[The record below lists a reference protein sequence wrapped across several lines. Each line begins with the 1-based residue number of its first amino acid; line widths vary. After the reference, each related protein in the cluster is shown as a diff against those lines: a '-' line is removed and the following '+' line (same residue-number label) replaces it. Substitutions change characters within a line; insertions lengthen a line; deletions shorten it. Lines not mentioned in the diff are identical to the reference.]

1 MNAKVSSPRT
11 AATQRRASERKLD
24 PDVVDDLVAAYR
36 TLANLNVLDAFGHV
50 SVRDPRNPNR
60 YLMSRS
66 IAPEAVTAA
75 DILVLDLD
83 SQIVDR
89 KDEGTLLYRE
99 RFIHGEIYK
108 VRPDVN
114 AVVHSHSPTVVPFT
128 VTRAKLRPILH
139 NAGFLGYGAPLF
151 EIRKCAG
158 NATDLLVE
166 TPALGKALARSLG
179 KNAAVVLMRGHGNS
193 VVGPTLARRGVP
205 RLLHRGQCPPA
216 AAGHHHRRADQLPHQ
231 GGGDHQQRSHAARRR
246 PAMGALAS
254 QGAGGALSGAAE
266 DSPMKRTAR
275 SSDRSR
281 LAGRSDDR
289 AQGRSGRR
297 LLPRQDHPHV
307 HRLRTGRRLRHLR
320 PARRRVPAAA
330 HSWQPGDP
338 AAEHAGRRQL
348 RRRQVHGRGGA
359 EGRHRARQPGADARA
374 RQRGRQLDQARR
386 RQVPLSRPPHHQ
398 YRRRRGAARHRH
410 PDVRGRPPKAIYD
423 RRLRRRLDYGA
434 VPVVAQRLWR
444 RQVQDRARLQ
454 GHQRNFAG
462 DGAA

>member
-36 TLANLNVLDAFGHV
+36 TLASLNVLDAFGHV

-128 VTRAKLRPILH
+128 VTRAKLRPLLH

-151 EIRKCAG
+151 EIRKYAG

-166 TPALGKALARSLG
+166 TPELGKALARSLG
-179 KNAAVVLMRGHGNS
+179 KNAAVVLMRGHGDS
-193 VVGPTLARRGVP
+193 VVGPTLRDAVF
-205 RLLHRGQCPPA
+205 
-216 AAGHHHRRADQLPHQ
+216 RAYYT
-231 GGGDHQQRSHAARRR
+231 
-246 PAMGALAS
+246 
-254 QGAGGALSGAAE
+254 E
-266 DSPMKRTAR
+266 
-275 SSDRSR
+275 
-281 LAGRSDDR
+281 
-289 AQGRSGRR
+289 
-297 LLPRQDHPHV
+297 V
-307 HRLRTGRRLRHLR
+307 N
-320 PARRRVPAAA
+320 
-330 HSWQPGDP
+330 
-338 AAEHAGRRQL
+338 
-348 RRRQVHGRGGA
+348 
-359 EGRHRARQPGADARA
+359 
-374 RQRGRQLDQARR
+374 
-386 RQVPLSRPPHHQ
+386 
-398 YRRRRGAARHRH
+398 
-410 PDVRGRPPKAIYD
+410 
-423 RRLRRRLDYGA
+423 
-434 VPVVAQRLWR
+434 
-444 RQVQDRARLQ
+444 ARLQ
-454 GHQRNFAG
+454 LQAITIGGPINFLTKEEAITSSEAMLR
-462 DGAA
+462 AAARPWALWRAKALAAR

>member
-1 MNAKVSSPRT
+1 MNAKASSPRT

-66 IAPEAVTAA
+66 IAPESVTAA

-179 KNAAVVLMRGHGNS
+179 KNAAVVLMRGHGDS
-193 VVGPTLARRGVP
+193 VVGPTLRDAVF
-205 RLLHRGQCPPA
+205 
-216 AAGHHHRRADQLPHQ
+216 RAYYT
-231 GGGDHQQRSHAARRR
+231 
-246 PAMGALAS
+246 
-254 QGAGGALSGAAE
+254 E
-266 DSPMKRTAR
+266 
-275 SSDRSR
+275 
-281 LAGRSDDR
+281 
-289 AQGRSGRR
+289 
-297 LLPRQDHPHV
+297 V
-307 HRLRTGRRLRHLR
+307 N
-320 PARRRVPAAA
+320 
-330 HSWQPGDP
+330 
-338 AAEHAGRRQL
+338 
-348 RRRQVHGRGGA
+348 
-359 EGRHRARQPGADARA
+359 
-374 RQRGRQLDQARR
+374 
-386 RQVPLSRPPHHQ
+386 
-398 YRRRRGAARHRH
+398 
-410 PDVRGRPPKAIYD
+410 
-423 RRLRRRLDYGA
+423 
-434 VPVVAQRLWR
+434 
-444 RQVQDRARLQ
+444 ARLQ
-454 GHQRNFAG
+454 LQAITIGGPINFLTKEEAITSSEAMLR
-462 DGAA
+462 AAARPWALWRAKALAAR

>member
-1 MNAKVSSPRT
+1 MNAKASSPRT

-24 PDVVDDLVAAYR
+24 PDVVNDLVAAYR

-83 SQIVDR
+83 SQIVDS

-179 KNAAVVLMRGHGNS
+179 KNAAVVLMRGHGDS
-193 VVGPTLARRGVP
+193 VVGPTLRDAVF
-205 RLLHRGQCPPA
+205 
-216 AAGHHHRRADQLPHQ
+216 RAYYT
-231 GGGDHQQRSHAARRR
+231 
-246 PAMGALAS
+246 
-254 QGAGGALSGAAE
+254 E
-266 DSPMKRTAR
+266 
-275 SSDRSR
+275 
-281 LAGRSDDR
+281 
-289 AQGRSGRR
+289 
-297 LLPRQDHPHV
+297 V
-307 HRLRTGRRLRHLR
+307 N
-320 PARRRVPAAA
+320 
-330 HSWQPGDP
+330 
-338 AAEHAGRRQL
+338 
-348 RRRQVHGRGGA
+348 
-359 EGRHRARQPGADARA
+359 
-374 RQRGRQLDQARR
+374 
-386 RQVPLSRPPHHQ
+386 
-398 YRRRRGAARHRH
+398 
-410 PDVRGRPPKAIYD
+410 
-423 RRLRRRLDYGA
+423 
-434 VPVVAQRLWR
+434 
-444 RQVQDRARLQ
+444 ARLQ
-454 GHQRNFAG
+454 LQAITIGGPINFLTKEEAITSSEAMLR
-462 DGAA
+462 AAARPWALWRAKALAAR

>member
-11 AATQRRASERKLD
+11 AATQRRASGRKLD

-36 TLANLNVLDAFGHV
+36 TLASLNVLDAFGHV

-179 KNAAVVLMRGHGNS
+179 KNAAVVLMRGHGDS
-193 VVGPTLARRGVP
+193 VVGPTLRDAVF
-205 RLLHRGQCPPA
+205 
-216 AAGHHHRRADQLPHQ
+216 RAYYT
-231 GGGDHQQRSHAARRR
+231 
-246 PAMGALAS
+246 
-254 QGAGGALSGAAE
+254 E
-266 DSPMKRTAR
+266 
-275 SSDRSR
+275 
-281 LAGRSDDR
+281 
-289 AQGRSGRR
+289 
-297 LLPRQDHPHV
+297 V
-307 HRLRTGRRLRHLR
+307 N
-320 PARRRVPAAA
+320 
-330 HSWQPGDP
+330 
-338 AAEHAGRRQL
+338 
-348 RRRQVHGRGGA
+348 
-359 EGRHRARQPGADARA
+359 
-374 RQRGRQLDQARR
+374 
-386 RQVPLSRPPHHQ
+386 
-398 YRRRRGAARHRH
+398 
-410 PDVRGRPPKAIYD
+410 
-423 RRLRRRLDYGA
+423 
-434 VPVVAQRLWR
+434 
-444 RQVQDRARLQ
+444 ARLQ
-454 GHQRNFAG
+454 LQAITIGGPINFLTKEEAITSSEAMLR
-462 DGAA
+462 AAARPWALWRAKALAAR